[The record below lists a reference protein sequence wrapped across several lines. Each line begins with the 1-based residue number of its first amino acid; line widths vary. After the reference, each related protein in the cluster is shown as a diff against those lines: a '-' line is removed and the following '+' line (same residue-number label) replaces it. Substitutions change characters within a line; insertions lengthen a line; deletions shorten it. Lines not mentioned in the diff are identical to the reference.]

1 MNRYLSVAGLLLI
14 INIGLAGIVP
24 AKPQAIQP
32 TASQQTLYD
41 KVNRM
46 LVTVKYKA
54 EITFMGQSDDIEGR
68 VIGLSVGHDGMIIF
82 DGTTL
87 GTGSSFADNS
97 FGSPRVDKPKW
108 LKVTAAN
115 DKTYDAQFI
124 GVDPYSSIAFCRL
137 PDSAKNA
144 IEAATFEKSDLR
156 LGDELNVFW
165 MLPEDYQP
173 RFQMTQPPITNIL
186 EKPEKYYLTGELTT
200 DFVMVPAVT
209 ANGHVVGVITAVA
222 QSDGNY
228 TPSDNGNA
236 FGRPVGIMPLEQ
248 LLKILDNPP
257 ISGEIKRGW
266 LGIAMQALDPE
277 IAQFWN
283 LVVPGGVVVS
293 EVISG
298 SPAEK
303 AGLKTG
309 DFLIALN
316 NKPLT
321 IKQDADL
328 TVFQKLVSEM
338 GMDAKMN
345 LTAIRPGKDKSDTL
359 QIDVTLAEVPL
370 SATDAATYENK
381 FFDLTVRNLVL
392 SDYDLY
398 RIDKDKI
405 NGVMVEKLESG
416 GWAAV
421 GGLEPNDIIIKVNDR
436 SVTSVD
442 ECKEALVAIE
452 KAQKREV
459 VFMVWRDN
467 RTQFVKVKT
476 HWK

>member
-1 MNRYLSVAGLLLI
+1 MNKWLPVLGLFMMVGT
-14 INIGLAGIVP
+14 GLAEAVP
-24 AKPQAIQP
+24 VQSETERPNV
-32 TASQQTLYD
+32 SQQALYD

-87 GTGSSFADNS
+87 GSGSGFTGSS

-108 LKVTAAN
+108 LKVTDAN
-115 DKTYDAQFI
+115 NKTYDAQFI

-144 IEAATFEKSDLR
+144 IEAASFEKFDLH
-156 LGDELNVFW
+156 LGDKLNIFW

-173 RFQMTQPPITNIL
+173 RFQMSQTSITNIL

-200 DFVMVPAVT
+200 DFVMVPVVT
-209 ANGHVVGVITAVA
+209 ATGRMVGVITVVA
-222 QSDGNY
+222 QSDGGY
-228 TPSDNGNA
+228 SPSDNGNA

-257 ISGEIKRGW
+257 VSGELKRGW

-277 IAQFWN
+277 IALFWN
-283 LVVPGGVVVS
+283 LVVPGGVIVS
-293 EVISG
+293 EVISD

-303 AGLKTG
+303 AGLKIG
-309 DFLIALN
+309 DFLIDLN
-316 NKPLT
+316 GKPLE

-328 TVFQKLVSEM
+328 AVFQKLISEM
-338 GMDAKMN
+338 GMGTEMK
-345 LTAIRPGKDKSDTL
+345 LTAIRPGKAKSDTL
-359 QIDVTLAEVPL
+359 QIEVALAEVPL
-370 SATDAATYENK
+370 SATDAASYENK
-381 FFDLTVRNLVL
+381 PFDLTVRNLVL

-398 RIDKDKI
+398 RIDEDKVK
-405 NGVMVEKLESG
+405 GVIVEKLESG

-421 GGLEPNDIIIKVNDR
+421 GGLEPGDIIIRINDR

-442 ECKEALVAIE
+442 ECKAALLEIE
-452 KAQKREV
+452 KTQKREV
-459 VFMVWRDN
+459 VFMVWRDSK
-467 RTQFVKVKT
+467 TQFVKAKT